1 MPLAT
6 RLGLIVAALASF
18 AVELP
23 SQSASTLPFAVGER
37 LVYDGR
43 VRGIGGRGTMSI
55 AGPVDV
61 RGVPAYEIHFD
72 FVARVGPLS
81 VSQHSTSW
89 LDPERMAALRFEKK
103 ERHLLVRR
111 QESIELFPN
120 ERRWRASNGD
130 AGASPTNAPLDELSF
145 IYFIRT
151 LPLTSDSTLRFD
163 RHFDAQRSPTIVRL
177 LGREQVST
185 PAGSFNTVVVE
196 MRVRDPEHYKGE
208 GTIRFSISDDRCR
221 LPVRIESNIPDAG
234 NVVLTLADAGSDTLC
249 SARLARR

>member
-1 MPLAT
+1 MSFAA
-6 RLGLIVAALASF
+6 RLGLALVTLFAI

-23 SQSASTLPFAVGER
+23 AQSTSTLPFAVGER

-43 VRGIGGRGTMSI
+43 VRGIRGRGTMWI
-55 AGPVDV
+55 VGPVEV
-61 RGVPAYEIHFD
+61 RGVSAYEIHFD
-72 FVARVGPLS
+72 FSARVGPLT
-81 VSQHSTSW
+81 VSQRSTSW
-89 LDPERMAALRFEKK
+89 LDPERMAALRFEKR
-103 ERHLLVRR
+103 ERHLLARHD
-111 QESIELFPN
+111 ESVDLFPD
-120 ERRWRASNGD
+120 ERRWRASSGD
-130 AGASPTNAPLDELSF
+130 VGSSPTNAPLDELSF
-145 IYFIRT
+145 IYFVRT
-151 LPLTSDSTLRFD
+151 LSLTADSTLRFD
-163 RHFDAQRSPTIVRL
+163 RHFDAQRSPTIVRM

-221 LPVRIESNIPDAG
+221 IPVRIESNIPDAG